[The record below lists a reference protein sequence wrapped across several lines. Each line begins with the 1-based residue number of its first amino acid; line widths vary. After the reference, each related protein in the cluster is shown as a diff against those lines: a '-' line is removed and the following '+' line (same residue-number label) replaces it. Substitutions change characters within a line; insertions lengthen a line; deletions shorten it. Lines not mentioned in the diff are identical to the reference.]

1 MMSFWWFGILCIAQ
15 DFISPIHSGL
25 QASFSL
31 TSTKHSGKDAA
42 LDFKPPSTPNP
53 LAPRFTEIATFMRM
67 PIAQTL
73 EEADIGMFGVPYDGA
88 LTNRAGTRHGP
99 REVRNQSSL
108 MRAINHATRIN
119 PFELANIRDM
129 GDVPFTRMFEIEASH
144 DEIEAFAQMLLG
156 ADILP
161 FAIGGDH
168 SISLPLL
175 RAIAKEPVA
184 LIHVDAHADTSDT
197 FQGSKFN
204 HGAPFRRAVEEGL
217 IDPTKTIQ
225 IGIRGTQNTSD
236 GWDFSE
242 ATGMRVIFCEEFHEK
257 GAAAIAQEARE
268 LIGDMPVYLTYDID
282 SLDPVYAPGTGTPE
296 IGGMTTHQAQV
307 LLRGLRGL
315 NYVGA
320 DLVEV
325 SPPFDVGD
333 VTSLAGAALAYEIL
347 CLLAEM
353 HSKRGS

>member
-1 MMSFWWFGILCIAQ
+1 MSLIDRSHTL
-15 DFISPIHSGL
+15 
-25 QASFSL
+25 
-31 TSTKHSGKDAA
+31 KKDAVLEFTSPA
-42 LDFKPPSTPNP
+42 TPNS

-67 PIAQTL
+67 PIAQNL
-73 EEADIGMFGVPYDGA
+73 ADADIGIFGVPYDGA

-119 PFELANIRDM
+119 PFALARIRDM
-129 GDVPFTRMFEIEASH
+129 GDVPFTRMFEVAASH
-144 DEIEAFAQMLLG
+144 DEIEAFATMLLG
-156 ADILP
+156 ANVVP

-175 RAIAKEPVA
+175 RAVAKEPVA
-184 LIHVDAHADTSDT
+184 LIHVDAHADTTDS

-236 GWDFSE
+236 GWDFSD
-242 ATGMRVIFCEEFHEK
+242 ASGMRVVFCEEFHER
-257 GAAAIAQEARE
+257 GPAAIAAEAKA
-268 LIGDMPVYLTYDID
+268 LVGDMPVYLTYDID

-296 IGGMTTHQAQV
+296 IGGMTTHQAQA
-307 LLRGLRGL
+307 LLRGLRDL

-320 DLVEV
+320 DLVEI

-347 CLLAEM
+347 CLLAEV
-353 HSKRGS
+353 HSKRKS